1 MLFRQGNCLINSALS
16 VFKRMIEKN
25 VLTWTAML
33 TGLAIHG
40 KGNEALELLEVMEG
54 SGIKPNAVTL
64 TGLLSASCHS
74 GLLEEGLYLFHLMES
89 KFGVSP
95 RMQHYGCIVDML
107 SRGGHLKEAYEFIVR
122 MLVEPDAVLWRSLL
136 SACNLHGDVAVGD
149 KVGKK
154 LLGIQ
159 SEQSSAESTLKSEDY
174 VALSNNYAYAER
186 EDVEMVKTGNEG

>member
-1 MLFRQGNCLINSALS
+1 MA
-16 VFKRMIEKN
+16 
-25 VLTWTAML
+25 

-64 TGLLSASCHS
+64 TGLLSACCHS
-74 GLLEEGLYLFHLMES
+74 GLLEEGLW
-89 KFGVSP
+89 
-95 RMQHYGCIVDML
+95 
-107 SRGGHLKEAYEFIVR
+107 HLKEAYEFIVR
-122 MLVEPDAVLWRSLL
+122 MPVEPDAVLWRSLL

-174 VALSNNYAYAER
+174 VALSNIYASAER